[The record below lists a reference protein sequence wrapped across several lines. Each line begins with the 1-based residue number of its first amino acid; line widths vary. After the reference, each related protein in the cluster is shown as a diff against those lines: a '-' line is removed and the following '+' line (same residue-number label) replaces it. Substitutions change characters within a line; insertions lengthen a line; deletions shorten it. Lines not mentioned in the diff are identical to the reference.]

1 MVKLMHVYLL
11 TNLCVSLCLALPQ
24 FLNNHVLDS
33 ITVFYFTLS
42 MSFFFSCACVR
53 MHCRRATR
61 SIMSSIESS
70 NILISNKHHLELMSF
85 QLSWMWEQ
93 LISFAILIKVPYW
106 CLQCPSN
113 AAAICVSV
121 PSNCMC
127 ASTHACLWMCV
138 CIR

>member
-33 ITVFYFTLS
+33 ITVFYFTLCH
-42 MSFFFSCACVR
+42 FFSCVCVR

-70 NILISNKHHLELMSF
+70 NFLISNKHHLELMSF
-85 QLSWMWEQ
+85 QLSWM
-93 LISFAILIKVPYW
+93 
-106 CLQCPSN
+106 
-113 AAAICVSV
+113 
-121 PSNCMC
+121 
-127 ASTHACLWMCV
+127 
-138 CIR
+138 

>member
-1 MVKLMHVYLL
+1 MVKLMHVYWL
-11 TNLCVSLCLALPQ
+11 TNLCLSLCLALPQ

-42 MSFFFSCACVR
+42 FFSCVCVR
-53 MHCRRATR
+53 MHCRICRRATR

-70 NILISNKHHLELMSF
+70 NFLISNKHHLELMSF

-93 LISFAILIKVPYW
+93 LISFAILIKVHYW

-113 AAAICVSV
+113 AAAICVCAIELYV
-121 PSNCMC
+121 CKHTCMFVDV
-127 ASTHACLWMCV
+127 CLY
-138 CIR
+138 